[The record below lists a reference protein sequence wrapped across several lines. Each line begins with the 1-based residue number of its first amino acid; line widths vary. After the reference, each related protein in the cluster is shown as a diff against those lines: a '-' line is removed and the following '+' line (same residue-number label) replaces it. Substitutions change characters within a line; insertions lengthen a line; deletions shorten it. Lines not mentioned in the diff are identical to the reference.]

1 MASVVALGSGLVGQF
16 VIERLLEADHKVIVI
31 DLQIPKALHQHPRVE
46 ARQGDAIQAVSRLP
60 PQQTVINML
69 PGRVGDMVPAPAGH
83 HSHSPSPGRRQAR

>member
-31 DLQIPKALHQHPRVE
+31 DLQIPEALHQHPRVE

-60 PQQTVINML
+60 PNKRSSTC
-69 PGRVGDMVPAPAGH
+69 
-83 HSHSPSPGRRQAR
+83 SPDALATWCDLLY